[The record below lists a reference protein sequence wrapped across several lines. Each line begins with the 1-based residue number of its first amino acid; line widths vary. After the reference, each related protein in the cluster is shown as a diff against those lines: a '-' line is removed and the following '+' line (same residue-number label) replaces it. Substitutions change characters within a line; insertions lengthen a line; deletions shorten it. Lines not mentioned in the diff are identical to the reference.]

1 MFQRS
6 KKRIS
11 LGLLTLMA
19 FSIFSPMM
27 AEEGEALGYTTY
39 YFSDSGGNSVSTTSF
54 NLAKKLFAK
63 TVLLLDLELD
73 NVTVPPVTATTG
85 ATRPQREAS
94 SAFEKSR
101 TQVIVGMEQGLSSDA
116 ALALTYYRSEEEDYR
131 SNSAIA
137 TLTREYNQKNT
148 TLTLRG
154 QYIADEVGEILDDG
168 SLLYRDKQS
177 AWGIVGL
184 DQVLSKT
191 TVLSL
196 SYDFLW
202 QDGFLSDPYR
212 QVRIF
217 DTQGVASQVAEV
229 HPGQR
234 IRHAGSA
241 RINKLIPSIKASMS
255 GSYRFYRDDWEV
267 QSHTF
272 DIEFGKYVFDEL
284 IAKFN
289 YRNYIQDGAYF
300 TRDRYQGDEFLAETS
315 FKSQD
320 YKLQSFYSNNIGLSV
335 SYLFKKVAEE
345 KPGFKFLEN
354 ASIDLRYF
362 RYFNSLD
369 FSANIYQMNVN
380 LGI

>member
-1 MFQRS
+1 MFLRS
-6 KKRIS
+6 KKWIS
-11 LGLLTLMA
+11 LMLLSLLPL
-19 FSIFSPMM
+19 SIFSPVL
-27 AEEGEALGYTTY
+27 AEDGEALGYTTY

-85 ATRPQREAS
+85 ATRPQREGS
-94 SAFEKSR
+94 STFEKSR
-101 TQVIVGMEQGLSSDA
+101 TQVILGMEQGLTADA
-116 ALALTYYRSEEEDYR
+116 ALAVNYYHSEEEDYK
-131 SNSAIA
+131 SNSLIA
-137 TLTREYNQKNT
+137 TLTREFNQKNT

-154 QYIADEVGEILDDG
+154 QYIQDEVGEILEDG
-168 SLLYRDKQS
+168 SLFYRDKQS
-177 AWGIVGL
+177 AWGIFGL

-191 TVLSL
+191 AVLSL
-196 SYDFLW
+196 SYDLLW

-217 DTQGVASQVAEV
+217 DTQGVATQVAEV
-229 HPGQR
+229 HPDTR
-234 IRHAGSA
+234 IRHAGSVK
-241 RINKLIPSIKASMS
+241 INKLIPSIKASFS
-255 GSYRFYRDDWEV
+255 SSYRFYLDNWEV
-267 QSHTF
+267 NSHTF
-272 DIEFGKYVFDEL
+272 DIEFGKYIFDEL

-300 TRDRYQGDEFLAETS
+300 VQDRYQGDQFLAETA

-320 YKLQSFYSNNIGLSV
+320 YKLNSFYSNNIGLSV
-335 SYLFKKVAEE
+335 SYLFKKVADE

>member
-11 LGLLTLMA
+11 LGLLVLMA
-19 FSIFSPMM
+19 FSIFSPVL

-94 SAFEKSR
+94 STFEKSR
-101 TQVIVGMEQGLSSDA
+101 TQVIVGMEQGLTSDA
-116 ALALTYYRSEEEDYR
+116 AIALTYYRSEEEDYR

-177 AWGIVGL
+177 AWGIVGF

-241 RINKLIPSIKASMS
+241 RINKLIPAIKASMS
-255 GSYRFYRDDWEV
+255 GSYRFYRDDWSV

-289 YRNYIQDGAYF
+289 YRNYIQNGAYF
-300 TRDRYQGDEFLAETS
+300 TQDRYQGDEFLSETS

>member
-11 LGLLTLMA
+11 LGLLALMT
-19 FSIFSPMM
+19 FSIFTPVI

-101 TQVIVGMEQGLSSDA
+101 TQVIVGMEQGLTSDA
-116 ALALTYYRSEEEDYR
+116 ALALTYYHSDEDDYR

-168 SLLYRDKQS
+168 SLFYRDKQS
-177 AWGIVGL
+177 AWGIVGF

-300 TRDRYQGDEFLAETS
+300 TRDRYQGDEFLSETS
-315 FKSQD
+315 FKTQD